1 MLINMLSTVNWC
13 TPSSSLTLA
22 PTALHIWRASLDV
35 SPDSVARFSALLS
48 SGELVRADRFIF
60 DRDRQHFTVARA
72 TLRLL
77 LGRYLQIPADS
88 LRIEEGPQGK
98 PFLADGLHPSE
109 LKFNLSHSHGLA
121 VFAVARQREIG
132 IDVEKIR
139 DDFASREIAQ
149 RYFSPQEIAE
159 LDALPLPLHA
169 LGFFQCWTRKE
180 AYVKARGD
188 GLQTPLDSFSV
199 TLTPGQ
205 LPELTSCD
213 SPCWSIYSFQPFPEF
228 AAAVVA
234 ERFEWKLS
242 CYEGSDLV

>member
-1 MLINMLSTVNWC
+1 MPIG
-13 TPSSSLTLA
+13 SSS
-22 PTALHIWRASLDV
+22 TAIASISQ
-35 SPDSVARFSALLS
+35 SPAR
-48 SGELVRADRFIF
+48 
-60 DRDRQHFTVARA
+60 HFA
-72 TLRLL
+72 LL